1 MRSAERGRGK
11 DMSKESGL
19 IYVPILH
26 TRRETAGIARS
37 LGDSANTSSTATQ
50 APDDDDR
57 STGDDRSIQEMWD
70 GIAAKLNDA
79 HLPYERVRIFQ
90 EAMPV
95 CGMEK
100 EIAES
105 LAAQGS
111 RNHQL
116 VLDLVGR
123 GARLEGTENPD
134 LLMQEHEYLTALIAA
149 GAVPT
154 LREVGTERSAFEGY
168 QAKSKALMEKRD
180 TFIAARIR
188 STIREGEL
196 PLVFMGVR
204 HQLDKQLDGDFMIT
218 YLIYRLPFR
227 KIGDIY
233 IV

>member
-1 MRSAERGRGK
+1 
-11 DMSKESGL
+11 MSKDPGL

-37 LGDSANTSSTATQ
+37 LGDSANTASTAKQ

-57 STGDDRSIQEMWD
+57 STGDDRSAGDGRAVQEMWT

-90 EAMPV
+90 ETMPV

-111 RNHQL
+111 RNHSL
-116 VLDLVGR
+116 VLDLIGR
-123 GARLEGTENPD
+123 GARLEGTEDPD
-134 LLMQEHEYLTALIAA
+134 LLVQEHEYLTALIAS
-149 GAVPT
+149 GSGRP
-154 LREVGTERSAFEGY
+154 ERAAFEEY
-168 QAKSKALMEKRD
+168 QARSKVLMEKRD
-180 TFIAARIR
+180 TFIADRIK
-188 STIREGEL
+188 STVREGEL

-204 HQLDKQLDGDFMIT
+204 HQLDKQLDGDFMIS

-233 IV
+233 NV